1 MSDGATYS
9 IGDLAEAAGVSRRT
23 VRFYVQREL
32 LPAPDG
38 LGRGARYTDAHL
50 ARLLQIKGWQE
61 QGIPLDE
68 IRTRLS
74 GAIRQAETRRGE
86 RPVSLERRGEDEAGQ
101 GPASRVTA
109 LSQLP
114 GSAWFRQPLVAGF
127 ELHVAAGRRP
137 LTAHQLA
144 RLARALGDIVDN
156 GGNEE

>member
-9 IGDLAEAAGVSRRT
+9 IGDLAGAAGVSRRT

-32 LPAPDG
+32 LPAPAG

-61 QGIPLDE
+61 QGVPLEE

-74 GAIRQAETRRGE
+74 GATRQAERRGA
-86 RPVSLERRGEDEAGQ
+86 RPVSLERRADGEAGQ
-101 GPASRVTA
+101 GQAFRVAA

-127 ELHVAAGRRP
+127 ELHVGAGRHP